1 MRWTGL
7 WFVVESA
14 LVAHAHSTRGGC
26 IGHPISAQAFTCL
39 LMSSGFE
46 LSWLPSST
54 GYVRGTAGDQT
65 CQRSPTRHTVL
76 DGETLVL
83 LVEDGP
89 PEHGPAV
96 G

>member
-1 MRWTGL
+1 VQAY
-7 WFVVESA
+7 VVK
-14 LVAHAHSTRGGC
+14 
-26 IGHPISAQAFTCL
+26 IQPAQGSRT
-39 LMSSGFE
+39 
-46 LSWLPSST
+46 T
-54 GYVRGTAGDQT
+54 GYVRGSVGDQT

-89 PEHGPAV
+89 PEHVPAV